1 MRRVTRPKN
10 SAPAGLDALDK
21 NGHSE
26 RDRARAHHNSTT
38 PPKESF
44 TYKAYKLQAV
54 KNKLAELFHNKCA
67 YCETFYNASAP
78 VDIEHYRPKGSVNE
92 APGHTGYWWLAMS
105 WDNLLPSCIDCNR
118 RRKQRLVSLSSSLA
132 KLYSP
137 NPGGR
142 GGIRQDHGGKHDSFP
157 IRDTGTRLTAEQ
169 YNYTAEEALLL
180 DPTRDDPSEHL
191 RFHVDHTLPI
201 SLVLAGR
208 GPGEDS
214 DRGAVSI
221 HTYGLN
227 RLGLVQE
234 RTRLLRHLHLL
245 GELVIELGDIIE
257 DLAPLKDLTVQKAR
271 KRLQLMQDRLFQ
283 EIKGMAADDAP
294 YSVMV
299 KTWLKQYLAH
309 L

>member
-26 RDRARAHHNSTT
+26 RDRARAHKNST
-38 PPKESF
+38 PPPTDSF
-44 TYKAYKLQAV
+44 TYKAYKLQEV

-78 VDIEHYRPKGSVNE
+78 VDIEHYRPKGSVSE
-92 APGHTGYWWLAMS
+92 APGHPGYWWLAMS

-118 RRKQRLVSLSSSLA
+118 RRGQRVVSLSSSLA
-132 KLYSP
+132 KLYSA

-142 GGIRQDHGGKHDSFP
+142 GGIPLGEGGKQDSFP
-157 IRDTGTRLTAEQ
+157 IRDTGIRLTAEQ
-169 YNYTAEEALLL
+169 YGYDAEEALLL
-180 DPTRDDPSEHL
+180 DPTRDDPGEHL
-191 RFHVDHTLPI
+191 HFHVDHNLPI
-201 SLVLAGR
+201 SLVLPGR
-208 GPGEDS
+208 GEGHNS

-234 RTRLLRHLHLL
+234 RTRLLRHLQLL
-245 GELVIELGDIIE
+245 GELLIELGDIIE
-257 DLAPLKDLTVQKAR
+257 DLRPLTDPLVQKAS

-283 EIKGMAADDAP
+283 EIKDMAGDKAP

-299 KTWLKQYLAH
+299 KTWIKRYLAH